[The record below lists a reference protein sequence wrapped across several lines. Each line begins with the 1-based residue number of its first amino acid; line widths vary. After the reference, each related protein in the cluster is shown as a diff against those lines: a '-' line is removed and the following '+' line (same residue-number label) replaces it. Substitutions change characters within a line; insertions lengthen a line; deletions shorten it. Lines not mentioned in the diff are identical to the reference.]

1 MKKSWQFHSLFI
13 LFLFLLPILIIHFPG
28 PEQPGSR
35 QVAADGGRLV
45 YAANLFDYETD
56 SAEEAPADP
65 APASLTGTPGVSTDA
80 LMYFTHSHEAF
91 APIVKAKHGT
101 VAVYHGQDNIMSL
114 GAVFSSHFKLHGIQL
129 DVLDYDNS
137 GQMKAAGVPN
147 SRAYS
152 AIRPYVGKQVGEK
165 NYSLILD
172 IHRDS
177 IGRDKTTV
185 SGKDGTYAKAAF
197 VIGVDH
203 PGHKNNRQL
212 AEQISAKMNEL
223 VPGISRGIIT
233 KGGRG
238 VNGIYNQ
245 DLSPRLLLIEMG
257 GTENTEDELN
267 RTAAVIAKAAAE
279 VLAANGQ

>member
-1 MKKSWQFHSLFI
+1 MKQSWQFHTLFI

-35 QVAADGGRLV
+35 QVADTGRLV

-56 SAEEAPADP
+56 AEADLDTESVEPVSLPAGEAGD
-65 APASLTGTPGVSTDA
+65 L
-80 LMYFTHSHEAF
+80 LMYFTHSDEAF

-101 VAVYHGQDNIMSL
+101 AAVFHETENVMHL
-114 GAVFSSHFKLHGIQL
+114 GSVFSSHFKLHGLNL
-129 DVLDYDNS
+129 DVLNYDNA
-137 GQMKAAGVPN
+137 GAMKAAGIPH
-147 SRAYS
+147 SRAYE
-152 AIRPYVGKQVGEK
+152 AIRPQVKKTKEAK
-165 NYSLILD
+165 EYSLILD

-177 IGRDKTTV
+177 LGRNKTTLA
-185 SGKDGTYAKAAF
+185 GKDGSYAKVYF

-203 PGHKNNRQL
+203 PGYRKNMAL
-212 AEQISAKMNEL
+212 AEKVSAKMNEHI
-223 VPGISRGIIT
+223 PGISKGLIT

-238 VNGIYNQ
+238 VNGVYNQ
-245 DLSPRLLLIEMG
+245 DLDPSLLLIEMG

-279 VLAANGQ
+279 VLREGK